1 MKNKK
6 FFSAVKPKALA
17 RILCAAVCM
26 IILLLSPSTALS
38 GAAYGLALW
47 YRTLFPTLLPF
58 MVLSNFIV
66 YTGCARP
73 IGSLLWP
80 VTRLLRLPQSAG
92 YCMLTGFLCG
102 YPMGAYVCGSLN
114 ETGELPDDTAAFL
127 APVCNNVS
135 PMFMISYISMSCL
148 GSKEYSG
155 LVIAV
160 LMGSAFIG
168 MFILR
173 WLMYVHGRMK
183 KPKSVETKK
192 HFEVKKIEKKK
203 IEDKLAAQSFSL
215 STSEALVRSVDS
227 ALMAGLKLCVY
238 VMLFSI
244 VGAMIDAL
252 PFFDDMTKAAL
263 MSLME
268 ITAGLDKTAKL
279 DISLDL
285 KLGMMLVFTAF
296 GGMSSVLQTMSL
308 WAGARFQA
316 GKYIFLK
323 LGIMLTTAAAVL
335 LLIVIGIL

>member
-6 FFSAVKPKALA
+6 FFSAAKPKTLA
-17 RILCAAVCM
+17 RIVCAAVGM

-38 GAAYGLALW
+38 GAAYGLSLW

-80 VTRLLRLPQSAG
+80 LTRLLRLPQSAG

-114 ETGELPDDTAAFL
+114 GTGELSDDTAAFL

-148 GSKEYSG
+148 GSKKYSG

-160 LMGSAFIG
+160 LMGSALIG
-168 MFILR
+168 MFIIR

-183 KPKSVETKK
+183 KPKSVKAKK
-192 HFEVKKIEKKK
+192 YF
-203 IEDKLAAQSFSL
+203 EDKKNEEKRLGEKMAVQNCL
-215 STSEALVRSVDS
+215 LPTSEAFVRSVDS
-227 ALMAGLKLCVY
+227 ALMAALKLCVY

-244 VGAMIDAL
+244 AGAMIDAL

-268 ITAGLDKTAKL
+268 ITAGLDKISKL

-308 WAGARFQA
+308 WAGAHFQA

-323 LGIMLTTAAAVL
+323 LGIMLTTAVAVL
-335 LLIVIGIL
+335 LLTVIGIL